1 VLDAALAGTDDGGRA
16 GRRTGEPP
24 LRDEMATLEGAFV
37 AAIDRGDVRDAVG
50 SLLDLDTAIAARVR
64 AGEDSPDLDN
74 ASATFRSLIV
84 RLGERAGAGA
94 GIPRETADELV
105 RALLAVRETA
115 RGNRDYET
123 ADLIRDRLT
132 GAGIEVR
139 DGENGSTWVLA
150 EEG

>member
-1 VLDAALAGTDDGGRA
+1 
-16 GRRTGEPP
+16 
-24 LRDEMATLEGAFV
+24 M
-37 AAIDRGDVRDAVG
+37 G

-84 RLGERAGAGA
+84 RLGERAGTGT

-115 RGNRDYET
+115 RANRDYPT

-132 GAGIEVR
+132 AAGVEVR
-139 DGENGSTWVLA
+139 DGEDGSTWVLA
-150 EEG
+150 GDG